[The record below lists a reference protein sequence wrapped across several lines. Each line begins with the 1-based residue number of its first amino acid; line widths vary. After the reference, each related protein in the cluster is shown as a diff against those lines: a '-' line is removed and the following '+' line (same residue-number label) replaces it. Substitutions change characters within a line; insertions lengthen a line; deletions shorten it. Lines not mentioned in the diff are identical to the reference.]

1 MTEARFESF
10 EDFWPY
16 YVGEHRDPLCR
27 ALHYVGTTLAIG
39 TVATAALTA
48 NPAWL
53 LLTPVVGYGPAW
65 VGHFLIEG
73 NVPATFKHPLWSLR
87 GDLKMLRLA
96 LEGRMAQEVE
106 RLHPSVSPEILEEP
120 RAAVRPETQA
130 APPAGHVHGNGA
142 AHTHA

>member
-27 ALHYVGTTLAIG
+27 ALHYAGTTLAIG
-39 TVATAALTA
+39 TVATAVLTA

-87 GDLKMLRLA
+87 GDFKMLRLA
-96 LEGRMAQEVE
+96 IEGRMAAEVE
-106 RLHPSVSPEILEEP
+106 RLHPSVTPESLGET
-120 RAAVRPETQA
+120 RAAARTE
-130 APPAGHVHGNGA
+130 VHANGA
-142 AHTHA
+142 TAA